1 MSKFDSQ
8 AGDASTSRSRRK
20 YWRANLKILLLL
32 LVIWFGVSYG
42 LSILAVDA
50 LDQFKFAGFP
60 LGFWMAQQGSI
71 VVFLLI
77 IMAYAIWMNRLD
89 KAYGVEEEGPKAGQE
104 AS

>member
-1 MSKFDSQ
+1 MSKIDTR
-8 AGDASTSRSRRK
+8 ADDTSPPRSRQK

-32 LVIWFGVSYG
+32 LGVWFGTSFG
-42 LSILAVDA
+42 LSILAVDV
-50 LDQFKFAGFP
+50 LDRVKFAGFP